1 MSIADA
7 ANRRGDAIRAFGF
20 YRELLEQVG
29 PSYRRFSDIYMTL
42 ILRESESGIHLEGG
56 ASEGRSRDWMR

>member
-29 PSYRRFSDIYMTL
+29 PSPIFGDIYGTHCEQE
-42 ILRESESGIHLEGG
+42 RVWHSFEGG
-56 ASEGRSRDWMR
+56 ASEG